1 MGRMFNIK
9 INMKSIRNIKLNEDR
24 VIIPMEYEE
33 LQKLMQD
40 CVKTTIASYKK
51 EIKEKEQQKY
61 YTAKEVGEIFGK
73 HISTIN
79 RWKHAGYLQ
88 GHHIGGKDY
97 YDIEEVNNILMRS

>member
-1 MGRMFNIK
+1 MLGRMFNIK

-61 YTAKEVGEIFGK
+61 YTAKEVG
-73 HISTIN
+73 
-79 RWKHAGYLQ
+79 
-88 GHHIGGKDY
+88 
-97 YDIEEVNNILMRS
+97 